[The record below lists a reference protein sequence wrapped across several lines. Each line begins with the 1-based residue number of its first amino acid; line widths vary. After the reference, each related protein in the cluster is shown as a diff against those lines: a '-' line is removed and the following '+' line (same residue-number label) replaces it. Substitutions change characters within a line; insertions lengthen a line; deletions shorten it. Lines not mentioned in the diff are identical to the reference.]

1 MLGGQMT
8 QAGILA
14 TCGLISLEDWQER
27 LQKDHDN
34 ARWVATEM
42 SEKITYVTGIRKVEF
57 IDTNIFRFSL
67 KPDYM
72 RKKKLDHA
80 GFCGLLR
87 QHCILIDPSFANDSI
102 RVVTHRD
109 VSKQHLEEFIKTLR
123 ALA

>member
-1 MLGGQMT
+1 MT

-34 ARWVATEM
+34 ARWLANEM
-42 SEKITYVTGIRKVEF
+42 SEKISYVNGIRKVEF

-67 KPDYM
+67 EPDYM

-80 GFCGLLR
+80 GFCSLLR
-87 QHCILIDPSFANDSI
+87 QHKVLIDPRFANDSI
-102 RVVTHRD
+102 RVVTLRD